1 MFSENQQTVNELHNW
16 VWLLPKWQT
25 RCIIAPSQ
33 KN

>member
-1 MFSENQQTVNELHNW
+1 MFSENQQTVDKLHSW
-16 VWLLPKWQT
+16 VWLLPKWQA